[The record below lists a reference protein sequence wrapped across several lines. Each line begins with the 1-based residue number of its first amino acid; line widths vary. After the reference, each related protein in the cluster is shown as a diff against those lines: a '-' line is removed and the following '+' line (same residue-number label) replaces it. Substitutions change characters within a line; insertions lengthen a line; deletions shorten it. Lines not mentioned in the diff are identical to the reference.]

1 MSGNRIPL
9 AFQSLK
15 RAIDAIALTT
25 QEAQIYSMQENY
37 TLLFTPGKI
46 GPLSLRNRVVFL
58 PHYPAF
64 PSYNGIASERYI
76 DYYRERA
83 KGGAAL
89 LITESYAVHPSGK
102 TASHNLEAW
111 DSRVLPGYRK
121 LSGEV
126 HKYGAKMF
134 VQLSHGGHTTLMK
147 PPQLLLAPSQMSEP
161 NYHYNTK
168 EMEPED
174 IEETIEG
181 FARSARL
188 VREGGFDGVEIKG
201 SAHDGLLRSF
211 ISPYFN
217 RRADEYGGSFENRMR
232 LPLEVVHAVR
242 EAVGADFVFGVRI
255 CMDEFTPWG
264 YGPEEGKR
272 IVEAFV
278 QTGEI
283 DYISSDAGCFSSFYM
298 EVPPM
303 CIPPG
308 FAEYLSVE
316 IKKATDLPVI
326 AFGRIND
333 PVQADR
339 ILENGS
345 ADFIGMAR
353 ELICD
358 PEFANKAMDGREEEI
373 RHCVACQDGCIYQVM
388 QDKPIRCIQN
398 PAVGREAEY
407 GIGSM
412 EAAAEA
418 KVVVVVGGGPA
429 GLKAAETAA
438 IRGHRV
444 ALYEREEELGGQVN
458 IAARI
463 PCREEIKEVI
473 RHLAVRVE
481 RLGVEVHLGE
491 ELTAEAIEGME
502 NEVVVIATGSYP
514 ASGEVPGL
522 EEGNV
527 VSVWDVLLDRVET
540 GEHVVVY
547 DSTRRWPGLGTAEY
561 LAERGRRVE
570 VVTPAMYVGQ
580 QLEPSNI
587 SLAYGRIMEKGVRLR
602 PHTELLRIEKTAVT
616 TFNVYTRE
624 EERVEGVDTVVMSVG
639 NVSRRELYNTL
650 KGRVKELYCVGDAV
664 APRLIEQAIY
674 EAENIG
680 RKL

>member
-1 MSGNRIPL
+1 MAHKQKVDQFR
-9 AFQSLK
+9 F
-15 RAIDAIALTT
+15 
-25 QEAQIYSMQENY
+25 
-37 TLLFTPGKI
+37 LFTHGKL
-46 GPLSLRNRVVFL
+46 GPVELRNRIVFL
-58 PHYPAF
+58 PHYH
-64 PSYNGIASERYI
+64 GIQTDDGTLNDNHI
-76 DYYRERA
+76 NYYVERA
-83 KGGAAL
+83 KGGAGL
-89 LITESYAVHPSGK
+89 LIVGNYFVHLHGK
-102 TASHNLEAW
+102 AAANNIEAW
-111 DSRVLPGYRK
+111 DRRVIPGYRK
-121 LSGEV
+121 LSREV
-126 HKYGAKMF
+126 HRYGAKIF
-134 VQLSHGGHTTLMK
+134 VQLNHAGHTTLAL
-147 PPQLLLAPSQMSEP
+147 PPRLLLAPSQMSEP
-161 NYHYNTK
+161 GYHYNTK

-201 SAHDGLLRSF
+201 AAHDGLLRSF
-211 ISPYFN
+211 ISSYFN
-217 RRADEYGGSFENRMR
+217 RREDEYGGSFENRMR

-242 EAVGADFVFGVRI
+242 EAVGGDFVFGVRV

-278 QTGEI
+278 GTGEI
-283 DYISSDAGCFSSFYM
+283 DYISADAGCFSSFYM
-298 EVPPM
+298 EIPPT

-316 IKKATDLPVI
+316 IKKVTDLPVI

-333 PVQADR
+333 PVQAER
-339 ILENGS
+339 ILENQS
-345 ADFIGMAR
+345 EDFIGMAR

-358 PEFANKAMDGREEEI
+358 PEFANKAKEGREEEI

-407 GIGSM
+407 GIGSL

-418 KVVVVVGGGPA
+418 KGVLVVGGGPA
-429 GLKAAETAA
+429 GLKVAETAA
-438 IRGHRV
+438 MRGHRV
-444 ALYEREEELGGQVN
+444 VLYEREEELGGQVN

-463 PCREEIKEVI
+463 PCREEIKEVV
-473 RHLAVRVE
+473 RHLVVRVE

-502 NEVVVIATGSYP
+502 SDVVVIATGSYP
-514 ASGEVPGL
+514 ASGEVPGS
-522 EEGNV
+522 EEGSV

-540 GEHVVVY
+540 GEHVVIY

-587 SLAYGRIMEKGVRLR
+587 SLAYGRIMEKGVLLR
-602 PHTELLRIEKTAVT
+602 PHTELLRIEKTAVI
-616 TFNVYTRE
+616 TFNVYTLA
-624 EERVEGVDTVVMSVG
+624 EERIEGVDTVVMSVG
-639 NVSRRELYNTL
+639 NVSRRGLYDSL
-650 KGRVKELYCVGDAV
+650 KGKLKELYCVGDAV

>member
-1 MSGNRIPL
+1 M
-9 AFQSLK
+9 
-15 RAIDAIALTT
+15 T
-25 QEAQIYSMQENY
+25 
-37 TLLFTPGKI
+37 
-46 GPLSLRNRVVFL
+46 LRNRVVFL

-64 PSYNGIASERYI
+64 PSYHGMALKQYI
-76 DYYRERA
+76 DYYCERA

-111 DSRVLPGYRK
+111 DRRVLPGYRK
-121 LSGEV
+121 LSSGV
-126 HKYGAKMF
+126 HNHGAKMF
-134 VQLSHGGHTTLMK
+134 VQLSHGGHTTLLK
-147 PPQLLLAPSQMSEP
+147 PPHLLLAPSQMSEP

-168 EMEPED
+168 EMERED
-174 IEETIEG
+174 IEETVEG
-181 FARSARL
+181 FARSAEL
-188 VREGGFDGVEIKG
+188 VAEGGFDGVEIKG
-201 SAHDGLLRSF
+201 AAHDGLLRSF

-217 RRADEYGGSFENRMR
+217 RRTDEYGGSFENRMR

-242 EAVGADFVFGVRI
+242 RAVGADFVFGVRV

-272 IVEAFV
+272 IVEAFAG
-278 QTGEI
+278 TGEI
-283 DYISSDAGCFSSFYM
+283 DYISADAGCFSSFYM
-298 EVPPM
+298 EIPPT

-308 FAEYLSVE
+308 FAEYLSME
-316 IKKATDLPVI
+316 IKRATDLPVI

-333 PVQADR
+333 PVQAEK
-339 ILENGS
+339 ILENQS

-358 PEFANKAMDGREEEI
+358 PEFANKAREGREEEI

-398 PAVGREAEY
+398 PAAGREAEY

-412 EAAAEA
+412 EAAVERKA
-418 KVVVVVGGGPA
+418 VVVVGGGPA

-438 IRGHRV
+438 MRGHRV
-444 ALYEREEELGGQVN
+444 ALYEREQELGGQVN

-463 PCREEIKEVI
+463 PLREEIKEVV

-481 RLGVEVHLGE
+481 RLGVEVHLGK
-491 ELTAEAIEGME
+491 ELTAEEIEGME
-502 NEVVVIATGSYP
+502 KDAVVIATGSHP
-514 ASGEVPGL
+514 ASGEVPGS

-587 SLAYGRIMEKGVRLR
+587 SLAYGRIMEKGVLLR
-602 PHTELLRIEKTAVT
+602 PHTGLLRIERAAVT
-616 TFNVYTRE
+616 VFNVYTRG
-624 EERVEGVDTVVMSVG
+624 EERIEGVDTVVMSVG
-639 NVSRRELYNTL
+639 NVSRRGLYDSL
-650 KGRVKELYCVGDAV
+650 KGKLKKLYCVGDAV
-664 APRLIEQAIY
+664 APRLIQQAIY
-674 EAENIG
+674 EAEITG